1 MASRNSTR
9 LGLVCLIGLLGGLD
23 VRAQES
29 DERALRAL
37 WELHRGALTNSS
49 AQAAVAAA
57 CSRFETNHPA
67 SPWLPVSRGL
77 AAWHALQA
85 GDLGA
90 AAGPLNALAAAHGS
104 DPLSQ
109 AGVAMAQRWL
119 TRLDR
124 ERVRSALQAYYRVH
138 VRFPDA
144 LAALAPPADGAP
156 LPLKDRFDKPW
167 VYELG
172 RFQRVRGLVGQR
184 YTLASATLGTTSDLA
199 LALARTYGAAALE
212 PVEVTAAGEGKSA
225 VRFKTVGP
233 APKDV
238 VLTDVNVAYLQAAV
252 ARIVAGIDG
261 DGKLRPER
269 RQPGGRPPRGCA
281 RGGIRRPATPPRFWV
296 ADTWPGTRSRGAAN
310 LGGGRLPAR
319 GDLCRASPPR

>member
-9 LGLVCLIGLLGGLD
+9 LGLTCLIGLLSGLG
-23 VRAQES
+23 VRAQEA
-29 DERALRAL
+29 DERALRTL
-37 WELHRGALTNSS
+37 WELHREALTNQP
-49 AQAAVAAA
+49 AQVAVIVA

-67 SPWLPVSRGL
+67 SPWLPVCRGL
-77 AAWHALQA
+77 AAWHALQG
-85 GDLGA
+85 GDPGA

-124 ERVRSALQAYYRVH
+124 ERLRTALQAYYRVH
-138 VRFPDA
+138 VRFPDT
-144 LAALAPPADGAP
+144 LDALAPPANAVP

-167 VYELG
+167 AYELG

-184 YTLASATLGTTSDLA
+184 YTLASPTLGATSDLA
-199 LALARTYGAAALE
+199 QALARTYGAAVLE

-238 VLTDVNVAYLQAAV
+238 VLTEGTDYNGLTL
-252 ARIVAGIDG
+252 ARVGATLLALSDG
-261 DGKLRPER
+261 DSWWLLPRPA
-269 RQPGGRPPRGCA
+269 GGR
-281 RGGIRRPATPPRFWV
+281 
-296 ADTWPGTRSRGAAN
+296 D
-310 LGGGRLPAR
+310 
-319 GDLCRASPPR
+319 